1 MNRPALVATVVIGA
15 MLSTGVLDRSFDLA
29 AAGPIAASSDT
40 AAEAVAP
47 PPAANQ
53 PAIGPHGRAY
63 LFRGALGPFFSRGMD
78 RLTERLEHAGIR
90 ANVYEFTIC
99 RLIAEQAIRDYR
111 DDPAPIALIGHSM
124 GGLCTLKFAEM
135 MQAESIPVN
144 LVVTV
149 DPAHASP
156 SVPLN
161 VERYI
166 NIFLSD
172 NVLGGGDV
180 RPMQGYQGH
189 YASFDLSKHDEV
201 THINIDKMDSIH
213 QQLVAM
219 IVQLAATPAKAE
231 GEAVPLRYVVPPNI
245 AVELWDSGMPV
256 VARPGDTLEK
266 LAALHHLPLWSLTQI
281 NREPD
286 SAPLVPGQRV
296 IVPRHLAPL
305 AAVSPQ
311 SLATVINGPS
321 ILRGQRGGRNG
332 TSIGTRRQ

>member
-1 MNRPALVATVVIGA
+1 MNRPAFVATVVIGA

-90 ANVYEFTIC
+90 ADVYEFTIC

-135 MQAESIPVN
+135 LQAESIPVN

-180 RPMQGYQGH
+180 LPMQGYQGH

-201 THINIDKMDSIH
+201 THINIDKMDDVH
-213 QQLVAM
+213 AQLVSM
-219 IVQLAATPAKAE
+219 VTQLARVPAKADSDPI
-231 GEAVPLRYVVPPNI
+231 PLRYVVPPKA
-245 AVELWDSGMPV
+245 AVELWDSGAPLIV
-256 VARPGDTLEK
+256 RPGKTQTTLNK
-266 LAALHHLPLWSLTQI
+266 LATDYHVPLWSLVQA
-281 NREPD
+281 NKLSE
-286 SAPLVPGQRV
+286 S
-296 IVPRHLAPL
+296 APL
-305 AAVSPQ
+305 AAGQRIVIPRHLLPAGATAVQTSAVGS
-311 SLATVINGPS
+311 SLATP
-321 ILRGQRGGRNG
+321 
-332 TSIGTRRQ
+332 TRAR